1 MQKYTPWTTEELET
15 LKILRL
21 EQELPYKEIA
31 KTLGRD
37 ITSCHNAAI
46 KYFKSELQEKRQER
60 KRQNEKILKLW
71 ESGCQ
76 KNGISERFNRSVGS
90 ISDFLRYTSGTCC
103 LEKKGLVRN
112 KSKKWTEEE
121 NRIIIQN
128 QPIKLKEIAK
138 KLKRTEQGVFQ
149 QIRNLRKKGFDIKI
163 KKRTINRE
171 FVEYCFVKN
180 GG

>member
-46 KYFKSELQEKRQER
+46 S
-60 KRQNEKILKLW
+60 
-71 ESGCQ
+71 
-76 KNGISERFNRSVGS
+76 SVGS

-103 LEKKGLVRN
+103 LEKKQLVRN